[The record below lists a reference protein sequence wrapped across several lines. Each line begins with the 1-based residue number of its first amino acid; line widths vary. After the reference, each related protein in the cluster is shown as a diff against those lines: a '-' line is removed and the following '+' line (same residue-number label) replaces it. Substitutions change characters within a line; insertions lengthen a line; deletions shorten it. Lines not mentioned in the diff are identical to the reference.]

1 MSFNLSRSTSVL
13 QSSMFDVRFFTPPMR
28 TALFLLAL
36 AFTSCAGYQLGGA
49 KPAVLRDVNH
59 ITVPMFRNDT
69 LHPRAEALATSA
81 ATDAVVRDGTYRITT
96 LDKADAILEG
106 TVRTI
111 DYTPLRSTRLDTLRP
126 EELQNTV
133 TLTWTLKDARDPSKV
148 LASGSSVGT
157 SRFFVDSNLQTSRN
171 NALPDALERASEA
184 MVSRLANGY

>member
-1 MSFNLSRSTSVL
+1 MRPALLLLS
-13 QSSMFDVRFFTPPMR
+13 
-28 TALFLLAL
+28 L
-36 AFTSCAGYQLGGA
+36 AFTSCTGYQLGGA
-49 KPAVLRDVNH
+49 KPAVLRDVNK

-81 ATDAVVRDGTYRITT
+81 ATDAVVRDGTFRIAT
-96 LDKADAILEG
+96 LDQADAILEG

-148 LASGSSVGT
+148 LASGSSVGN